1 MRLKSIRKRIYGEN
15 SFRRRIEVAKRTDTT
30 FHKQAQSKSC
40 LDTSLAIESIFHR
53 KLSLW
58 KFYKLVEADTQP
70 NSCMLFQTAKFNNLC
85 IATVSLGE
93 R

>member
-1 MRLKSIRKRIYGEN
+1 MRKRIHGEN
-15 SFRRRIEVAKRTDTT
+15 SLRRRIEVAKRPDTT
-30 FHKQAQSKSC
+30 FHKQAQSKSF

-58 KFYKLVEADTQP
+58 KFYKLVEADAQP
-70 NSCMLFQTAKFNNLC
+70 NSCVHFQTAKFNNLC